1 MKEPGEGFA
10 GLSPLLS
17 AEPLSRLPPTAVQ
30 SRNMETATAVP
41 TSVSTSTLESFNPA
55 TGELVGSVPTIV
67 PEEVQGVVDDVAR
80 IQPAWAELPM
90 KTRAAYMKRAADA
103 LLDDIDEV
111 AELLSKEQG
120 KPLTEAYTMELLP
133 TVDALHWC
141 AKAGPKILADEK
153 VPMTQAF
160 TLSKKGRFS
169 YEPIGV
175 VGVIAPWNYP
185 WSIPFGE
192 VAIALMAGNGVV
204 LKPASLTPLLG
215 ERIARVFEK
224 GGLPEGLVR
233 VVHGGGRIGDALC
246 RSSVGK
252 VFFTGSV
259 EVGRKVGEVCA
270 GELKGSVLEL
280 GGKDPMIVCADADL
294 DNAVSGAVWGGFAN
308 AGQTCSGI
316 ERVYVMRDV
325 ADRFIEGVVREAEK
339 LPLGNPLDWDTA
351 IGPMTSEEQYGIVV
365 DLIEDAVAAGA
376 TKRCGGPVDPP
387 GLAAGRYIAPTVLT
401 GVTHEMRIMREEI
414 FGPVLPI
421 VVVDSEQEAID
432 LANDSEF
439 GLGASVWTKDRQR
452 GARIARRIES
462 GMVWVNDHSF
472 SHGACQCAWGGVKD
486 SGLGRSHSKFGFYEC
501 VNIKM
506 NAWEPG
512 LTRDFW
518 WHPYDQTLG
527 DAVRASARILY
538 GKGETRAKALRE
550 GMGPLLKVGRRTM
563 KKRR

>member
-1 MKEPGEGFA
+1 
-10 GLSPLLS
+10 
-17 AEPLSRLPPTAVQ
+17 
-30 SRNMETATAVP
+30 MESATAVP
-41 TSVSTSTLESFNPA
+41 TSQSTSTLESFNAA
-55 TGELVGSVPTIV
+55 TGELIGSVPTIV
-67 PEEVQGVVDDVAR
+67 PEEVQGVVDGVAR
-80 IQPAWAELPM
+80 IQPAWAELPA
-90 KTRAAYMKRAADA
+90 KTRAGYMKRAADA
-103 LLDDIDEV
+103 LLDDIDEI
-111 AELLSKEQG
+111 AKLLSEEQG

-153 VPMTQAF
+153 VPMKQAF
-160 TLSKKGRFS
+160 TLSKKARFS

-215 ERIARVFEK
+215 ERIRDVFEK
-224 GGLPEGLVR
+224 GGLPEGLIR

-270 GELKGSVLEL
+270 ADLKGSVLEL

-294 DNAVSGAVWGGFAN
+294 DNAISGAVWGGFAN

-316 ERVYVMRDV
+316 ERVYVLRDV
-325 ADRFIEGVVREAEK
+325 ADRFVEGVVREAQK
-339 LPLGNPLDWDTA
+339 LALGNPLDWNTA
-351 IGPMTSEEQYGIVV
+351 IGPMTSDDQYEIVC
-365 DLIEDAVAAGA
+365 DLIEDSVAAGA
-376 TKRCGGPVDPP
+376 TLRCGGPTEVP
-387 GLAAGRYIAPTVLT
+387 GLPGKFVAPAVLT
-401 GVTHEMRIMREEI
+401 GVTQEMRIMREEI

-527 DAVRASARILY
+527 EAVKASAKILY
-538 GKGETRAKALRE
+538 GKGEVRAKALRE
-550 GMGPLLKVGRRTM
+550 GAAPLMKVGRRTLQ
-563 KKRR
+563 KRR

>member
-1 MKEPGEGFA
+1 ME
-10 GLSPLLS
+10 S
-17 AEPLSRLPPTAVQ
+17 ATQVKPSL
-30 SRNMETATAVP
+30 
-41 TSVSTSTLESFNPA
+41 STLESFNPA
-55 TGELVGSVPTIV
+55 SGESVGSVPTIT
-67 PEEVQGVVDDVAR
+67 PDQVQAVVDDVAR
-80 IQPAWAELPM
+80 VQPAWGELPLR
-90 KTRAAYMKRAADA
+90 TRATYMRRAADA
-103 LLDDIDEV
+103 LLDEIDEI
-111 AELLSKEQG
+111 AELLVREQG
-120 KPLTEAYTMELLP
+120 KPRTEAYTMELLP

-141 AKAGPKILADEK
+141 AKAGQKILADEK
-153 VPMTQAF
+153 VRMTQAF
-160 TLSKKGRFS
+160 TLSKSAHFS

-215 ERIARVFEK
+215 ERIRRVFER
-224 GGLPEGLVR
+224 GGLPEGLVQ
-233 VVHGGGRIGDALC
+233 VVHGGGAVGDALT

-259 EVGRKVGEVCA
+259 EVGRKVGEACA
-270 GELKGSVLEL
+270 TSLKGSVLEL
-280 GGKDPMIVCADADL
+280 GGKDPMIVCADADF

-316 ERVYVMRDV
+316 ERVYVQREI
-325 ADRFIEGVVREAEK
+325 ADRFTEAVAREASGMRVGD
-339 LPLGNPLDWDTA
+339 PLEWETE
-351 IGPMTSEEQYGIVV
+351 IGPMTSEEQYETVV
-365 DLIEDAVAAGA
+365 ELVEDAVAAGA
-376 TKRCGGPVDPP
+376 TRLCGGPTEVAGLP
-387 GLAAGRYIAPTVLT
+387 GKFIAPVVLS

-421 VVVDSEQEAID
+421 VVVDSEQEAIE

-452 GARIARRIES
+452 GERIARRVES

-501 VNIKM
+501 VNIKT

-512 LTRDFW
+512 FARDFW
-518 WHPYDQTLG
+518 WHPYDRTLG
-527 DAVRASARILY
+527 EAVRASAKILY
-538 GKGETRAKALRE
+538 GKGETRVKALRE
-550 GMGPLLKVGRRTM
+550 GAGPLLAVGRRTLR
-563 KKRR
+563 KRG

>member
-1 MKEPGEGFA
+1 ME
-10 GLSPLLS
+10 S
-17 AEPLSRLPPTAVQ
+17 ATAVQ
-30 SRNMETATAVP
+30 TAP
-41 TSVSTSTLESFNPA
+41 STSTLESFNPA

-67 PEEVQGVVDDVAR
+67 PEEVQGIVDEVAR
-80 IQPAWAELPM
+80 VQPAWAELPA
-90 KTRAAYMKRAADA
+90 KTRAEYMRRAADA
-103 LLDDIDEV
+103 LLDDIDEI
-111 AELLSKEQG
+111 AELLTREQG
-120 KPLTEAYTMELLP
+120 KPRAESYTMELLP

-141 AKAGPKILADEK
+141 AKQGPKILADEK
-153 VPMTQAF
+153 IPMTQAF
-160 TLSKKGRFS
+160 TLSKKGRFT

-215 ERIARVFEK
+215 ERIAKVFEK

-270 GELKGSVLEL
+270 SDLKGSVLEL
-280 GGKDPMIVCADADL
+280 GGKDPMIVCSDADL
-294 DNAVSGAVWGGFAN
+294 DNAISGAVWGGFAN

-325 ADRFIEGVVREAEK
+325 ADRFVEGVVREAEK
-339 LPLGNPLDWDTA
+339 MRIGDPIDWKTEV
-351 IGPMTSEEQYGIVV
+351 GPMTSEEQHGIVV
-365 DLIEDAVAAGA
+365 ELIEDAVASGA
-376 TKRCGGPVDPP
+376 TKRCGGPVDPA
-387 GLAAGRYIAPTVLT
+387 GLEAGRYIAPTVLT

-501 VNIKM
+501 VNIKT

-538 GKGETRAKALRE
+538 GKGEVRAKALRE
-550 GMGPLLKVGRRTM
+550 GAAPLLKIGRRTM
-563 KKRR
+563 QKRRNGAS

>member
-1 MKEPGEGFA
+1 
-10 GLSPLLS
+10 
-17 AEPLSRLPPTAVQ
+17 
-30 SRNMETATAVP
+30 MEIATQPQAAQ
-41 TSVSTSTLESFNPA
+41 STLESFNPA
-55 TGELVGSVPTIV
+55 TGELVGSVATIT
-67 PEEVQGVVDDVAR
+67 PDEVQGVVDDVAR
-80 IQPAWAELPM
+80 IQPAWAELSLE
-90 KTRAAYMKRAADA
+90 TRGAYLRRAADA
-103 LLDDIDEV
+103 LLDDIDEL
-111 AELLSKEQG
+111 AELLVNEQG
-120 KPLTEAYTMELLP
+120 KPRAEAYTMELLP

-153 VPMTQAF
+153 VRMSQAF
-160 TLSKKGRFS
+160 LASKKSRFT

-215 ERIARVFEK
+215 EAIRRVFEK

-233 VVHGGGRIGDALC
+233 IVHGGGAVGDALAK
-246 RSSVGK
+246 SSAGK
-252 VFFTGSV
+252 IFFTGSV

-270 GELKGSVLEL
+270 GQLKGSVLEL

-294 DNAVSGAVWGGFAN
+294 GNAISGAVWGGFAN

-316 ERVYVMRDV
+316 ERVYVMREI
-325 ADRFIEGVVREAEK
+325 ADRFVEGVAREAQK
-339 LPLGNPLDWDTA
+339 LRLGNPIEWETE
-351 IGPMTSEEQYGIVV
+351 IGPMTSPGQYEIVV
-365 DLIEDAVAAGA
+365 DLIEDAVASGA
-376 TKRCGGPVDPP
+376 TKLCGGPTPVA
-387 GLAAGRYIAPTVLT
+387 GLSDKYIAPTVLT
-401 GVTHEMRIMREEI
+401 GVTHEMRIMNEEV

-439 GLGASVWTKDRQR
+439 GLGASVWTKDRQK
-452 GARIARRIES
+452 GARIARRVES

-486 SGLGRSHSKFGFYEC
+486 SGVGRSHSKFGFYEC
-501 VNIKM
+501 VNVKM
-506 NAWEPG
+506 NSWEPG

-527 DAVRASARILY
+527 EAVRASAKLLY
-538 GKGETRAKALRE
+538 GKGAIRTQALRE
-550 GMGPLLKVGRRTM
+550 GAGPLLKIGARTLR
-563 KKRR
+563 KRR

>member
-1 MKEPGEGFA
+1 ME
-10 GLSPLLS
+10 S
-17 AEPLSRLPPTAVQ
+17 ATAVQ
-30 SRNMETATAVP
+30 TPEST
-41 TSVSTSTLESFNPA
+41 STSTLESFNPA

-80 IQPAWAELPM
+80 IQPAWAELPL
-90 KTRAAYMKRAADA
+90 KTRADYMRRAADA
-103 LLDDIDEV
+103 LLDDIDEI
-111 AELLSKEQG
+111 AELLTKEQG
-120 KPLTEAYTMELLP
+120 KPRNESYTMELLP

-233 VVHGGGRIGDALC
+233 VVHGGGQIGDALC

-259 EVGRKVGEVCA
+259 DVGRKVGEVCA
-270 GELKGSVLEL
+270 ADLKGSVLEL
-280 GGKDPMIVCADADL
+280 GGKDPMIVCSDADL

-325 ADRFIEGVVREAEK
+325 ADRFVEGVVVEAQKMRVGDPIE
-339 LPLGNPLDWDTA
+339 WETE

-365 DLIEDAVAAGA
+365 ELIEDAVASGA
-376 TKRCGGPVDPP
+376 TERCGGPVDPP
-387 GLAAGRYIAPTVLT
+387 GLATGRYIAPTVLT

-439 GLGASVWTKDRQR
+439 GLGASVWTRDRQR

-538 GKGETRAKALRE
+538 GKGEVRAKALRE
-550 GMGPLLKVGRRTM
+550 GAGPLLKVGRRTLQ
-563 KKRR
+563 KRRNGAR

>member
-1 MKEPGEGFA
+1 
-10 GLSPLLS
+10 
-17 AEPLSRLPPTAVQ
+17 
-30 SRNMETATAVP
+30 MEIATQPQAAQ
-41 TSVSTSTLESFNPA
+41 STLESFNPA
-55 TGELVGSVPTIV
+55 TGELVGSVATIT
-67 PEEVQGVVDDVAR
+67 PDQVQAVVDDVAR
-80 IQPAWAELPM
+80 IQPAWAELTP
-90 KTRAAYMKRAADA
+90 TDRAAYLRRAADA
-103 LLDDIDEV
+103 LLDDIDEI
-111 AELLSKEQG
+111 AELLVSEQG
-120 KPLTEAYTMELLP
+120 KPRAEAYTMELLP

-160 TLSKKGRFS
+160 TLSKKARFT

-215 ERIARVFEK
+215 EAIRRVFEK

-233 VVHGGGRIGDALC
+233 VVHGGGAVGDALAK
-246 RSSVGK
+246 SSAGK
-252 VFFTGSV
+252 IFFTGSV
-259 EVGRKVGEVCA
+259 EVGRKVGAVCA
-270 GELKGSVLEL
+270 ERLKGSVLEL

-294 DNAVSGAVWGGFAN
+294 DNAISGAVWGGFAN

-316 ERVYVMRDV
+316 ERVYVMREV
-325 ADRFIEGVVREAEK
+325 ADSFVEGVAREAQK
-339 LPLGNPLDWDTA
+339 LRLGNPIEWETE
-351 IGPMTSEEQYGIVV
+351 IGPMTSDGQYEIVV
-365 DLIEDAVAAGA
+365 DLIEDAVASGA
-376 TKRCGGPVDPP
+376 TKLCGGPTAVA
-387 GLAAGRYIAPTVLT
+387 GLSDKYIAPTVLT
-401 GVTHEMRIMREEI
+401 GVTHEMRIMNEEV

-421 VVVDSEQEAID
+421 VVIDSEQEAID

-439 GLGASVWTKDRQR
+439 GLGASVWTKDRQK

-486 SGLGRSHSKFGFYEC
+486 SGVGRSHSKFGFYEC

-512 LTRDFW
+512 LARDFW
-518 WHPYDQTLG
+518 WHPYDRTLG
-527 DAVRASARILY
+527 EAVRASAKLLY
-538 GKGETRAKALRE
+538 GKGATRTQALRE
-550 GMGPLLKVGRRTM
+550 GAGPLLKIGGRTLR
-563 KKRR
+563 KRR

>member
-1 MKEPGEGFA
+1 ME
-10 GLSPLLS
+10 S
-17 AEPLSRLPPTAVQ
+17 ATAVQ
-30 SRNMETATAVP
+30 TAP
-41 TSVSTSTLESFNPA
+41 STSTLESFNPA

-80 IQPAWAELPM
+80 IQPAWAELPA
-90 KTRAAYMKRAADA
+90 KTRAGYMRRAAEA
-103 LLDDIDEV
+103 LLDDIDEI
-111 AELLSKEQG
+111 AELLTTEQG
-120 KPLTEAYTMELLP
+120 KPRNESYTMELLP

-215 ERIARVFEK
+215 EKIRQVFEK
-224 GGLPEGLVR
+224 GGLPEGLIR

-259 EVGRKVGEVCA
+259 DVGRKVGEVCA
-270 GELKGSVLEL
+270 ADLKGSVLEL
-280 GGKDPMIVCADADL
+280 GGKDPMIVCSDADL
-294 DNAVSGAVWGGFAN
+294 DNAVSGALWCGFAN

-325 ADRFIEGVVREAEK
+325 ADRFTEELVQGASELRV
-339 LPLGNPLDWDTA
+339 GNPLEPSTE
-351 IGPMTSEEQYGIVV
+351 IGPMVSREQFELVCELV
-365 DLIEDAVAAGA
+365 DDAVAAGA
-376 TKRCGGPVDPP
+376 ELRCGGPVNSGDGPD
-387 GLAAGRYIAPTVLT
+387 LYAPAVLT
-401 GVTHEMRIMREEI
+401 GVTHDMRIMREEI
-414 FGPVLPI
+414 FGPVVPVI
-421 VVVDSEQEAID
+421 TVDSEDEAIA

-439 GLGASVWTKDRQR
+439 GLGASVWTLDRAR
-452 GARIARRIES
+452 GDRIARRLEA
-462 GMVWVNDHSF
+462 GMVWINDHMY
-472 SHGACQCAWGGVKD
+472 SHGACSCSWGGVKH
-486 SGLGRSHSKFGFYEC
+486 SGIGRGHSKFGFYEC
-501 VNIKM
+501 VSVKLL
-506 NAWEPG
+506 AWEPSR
-512 LTRDFW
+512 TRDFW
-518 WHPYDQTLG
+518 WHPYDESLG
-527 DAVRASARILY
+527 KAVHSAAQLFYGRDADKRDALKRGAGPAVRLAHKS
-538 GKGETRAKALRE
+538 LRDV
-550 GMGPLLKVGRRTM
+550 LRR
-563 KKRR
+563 

>member
-1 MKEPGEGFA
+1 M
-10 GLSPLLS
+10 
-17 AEPLSRLPPTAVQ
+17 
-30 SRNMETATAVP
+30 ATTEQKPAAL
-41 TSVSTSTLESFNPA
+41 STSTLESFNPA

-67 PEEVQGVVDDVAR
+67 PEEVQGIVDEVAR
-80 IQPAWAELPM
+80 IQPAWAELPA
-90 KTRAAYMKRAADA
+90 KTRAEYMRRAADA
-103 LLDDIDEV
+103 LLDDIDEI
-111 AELLSKEQG
+111 AELLTREQG
-120 KPLTEAYTMELLP
+120 KPRAESYTMELLP

-141 AKAGPKILADEK
+141 AKQGPKILADEK
-153 VPMTQAF
+153 IPMRQAF

-215 ERIARVFEK
+215 ERIAKVFEK

-259 EVGRKVGEVCA
+259 DVGRKVGEVCA
-270 GELKGSVLEL
+270 SDLKGSVLEL
-280 GGKDPMIVCADADL
+280 GGKDPMIVCSDADL

-316 ERVYVMRDV
+316 ERAYVMRDV
-325 ADRFIEGVVREAEK
+325 ADRFVEGVVREAEK
-339 LPLGNPLDWDTA
+339 LQVGNPIEWDTE

-365 DLIEDAVAAGA
+365 ELIEDAVASGA

-387 GLAAGRYIAPTVLT
+387 GLETGRYIAPTVLT

-501 VNIKM
+501 VNIKT

-527 DAVRASARILY
+527 DAVRASAKILY
-538 GKGETRAKALRE
+538 GKGETRTRALRE

-563 KKRR
+563 QKRRNGAS